1 MTLPSI
7 RGAMAILLFNWG
19 SVAAAAEATAIAPAK
34 LAAPLNLGTVNL
46 GTVAVVC
53 PAAWQPLL
61 DPWVKQRTAQ
71 GWQVELLAPKP
82 NAKQQLADIHQRHA
96 QTPLTALLLVGDAVA
111 EPTNPLQP
119 LVATQHVAAQVITR
133 WNGEP
138 QIASDLPYA
147 DPKNTGQPEF
157 AVGRWPVDDKEQ
169 LKSVIAKTL
178 AYEASRDF
186 GPWRG
191 RINLVAGIGG
201 FGALTDA
208 AIEQGARTI
217 VLSGLPAAYEPTLT
231 FGSWSS
237 PHCPDPRRFADS
249 ARARM
254 SEGCLFWVYIGHGQP
269 RGLDWVR
276 MPDRKAYEI
285 LKCRDCAALTP
296 PKAAPLAMFLACST
310 GAFDKPEDCLAED
323 LLRSDAGPVAILAS
337 SRVAMPYGLSV
348 FATEALQAGL
358 VEQTPTLGEV
368 VRLAKVRALQTPG
381 ATADQRS
388 TTRKLLDSTAGLLT
402 PGGHDSRLELL
413 EHAHLLQLFGDP
425 CLRLVYPDSIVL
437 SGPAKAKAGGKIEI
451 TAAAPVRPAAG
462 TNSAAE
468 QVRWELRVPP
478 GRLKQKS
485 TLRERYSASD
495 AQWSE
500 MQTTYEAALDA
511 VIASQT
517 QAADQPWQTA
527 FTIPADARG
536 EYQIRFWH
544 SHDNGYA
551 TGTHTIVVE

>member
-1 MTLPSI
+1 MLKFLNRTAAALLLCT
-7 RGAMAILLFNWG
+7 GATHTF
-19 SVAAAAEATAIAPAK
+19 AAEAPPVRVAAPAK
-34 LAAPLNLGTVNL
+34 L

-53 PAAWQPLL
+53 PAAWQPTLE
-61 DPWVKQRTAQ
+61 PWVKHRTAQ
-71 GWQVELLAPKP
+71 GWHVELLAPKP

-96 QTPLTALLLVGDAVA
+96 QAPLTALLLVGDSVA

-119 LVATQHVAAQVITR
+119 LVATQHVASQVITR

-147 DPKNTGQPEF
+147 DPKNIGQPEF
-157 AVGRWPVDDKEQ
+157 AIGRWPVDDKEQ
-169 LKSVIAKTL
+169 LKLVIAKTL

-231 FGSWSS
+231 FGSWTS
-237 PHCPDPRRFADS
+237 PHCPDPRKFAES

-254 SEGCLFWVYIGHGQP
+254 SEGCLFWVYIGHGHP
-269 RGLDWVR
+269 RGLDLVR
-276 MPDRKAYEI
+276 MPNRKAYEI
-285 LKCRDCAALTP
+285 MECRDCVALTP
-296 PKAAPLAMFLACST
+296 PKTAPLAMFLACST

-323 LLRSDAGPVAILAS
+323 LLRSDSGPVAILAS

-358 VEQTPTLGEV
+358 VERTATLGEI
-368 VRLAKVRALQTPG
+368 VRLAKVRALQQKDPAGNTPRGG
-381 ATADQRS
+381 AAIRNM
-388 TTRKLLDSTAGLLT
+388 LDSIAGLLT

-425 CLRLVYPDSIVL
+425 CLKMVYPESITL
-437 SGPAKAKAGGKIEI
+437 AGPAKAKAGSKVEF
-451 TAAAPVRPAAG
+451 TATLAAG
-462 TNSAAE
+462 SALE
-468 QVRWELRVPP
+468 TKPGPLRWELRMPP
-478 GRLKQKS
+478 GRLKES
-485 TLRERYSASD
+485 MPAREKYLASD
-495 AQWSE
+495 AQWTE

-511 VIASQT
+511 VISSQT
-517 QAADQPWQTA
+517 AAAENAWQAS
-527 FTIPADARG
+527 FTFPANAKG
-536 EYQIRFWH
+536 EYQVRLW
-544 SHDNGYA
+544 YA
-551 TGTHTIVVE
+551 HEGGFVAGTHKIVVE